1 MGKRN
6 YGCVRRATRSHGD
19 RDQCLPGRT
28 ASSSLIPNRRTLG
41 LRATKQKF
49 IGPYSQRIACELID
63 VSGPLGTGP
72 LRSLADALK
81 SIRLAELNLSVSQ
94 GLRRKTLSV

>member
-1 MGKRN
+1 M
-6 YGCVRRATRSHGD
+6 
-19 RDQCLPGRT
+19 

-72 LRSLADALK
+72 LRSLGRCLEIDPA
-81 SIRLAELNLSVSQ
+81 RLAQPLRLSRLADKNS
-94 GLRRKTLSV
+94 